1 MIILDDSKSLSVL
14 ALDTSNGKGQIECIN
29 PLVTENLNGSF
40 ELEFDCAVSEKY
52 FSLLKVGGLLKC
64 KANQQLNSM
73 QMFRIYYI
81 SKAINGVVTVKAQHI
96 TYDLSGTVVKPFTA
110 TGASSAVSG
119 MLTNVIGTTP
129 FTMTTDITN
138 TVSNFTLDIPRSFRE
153 CLGGYEGSL
162 LDVFRGEY
170 EWDNLTV
177 KMLAHRGADN
187 GVRIAYGKNLT
198 DLTQEEN
205 NENVFDAVYGYAI
218 VDDTFYPPSGIYNKT
233 GATNPKVKIVDFSG
247 DYQSGDTPSQADLYS
262 KAQTYATN
270 NDIEVPNV
278 NIKVSFVPLWQT
290 EEYKDIL
297 PLERVSLGDTVHVFF
312 EKLGVTATARVIKTV
327 WNINLNR
334 YEEIE
339 LGSARANLNTVINDT
354 VDSAIE
360 NAMSDIE
367 IDTGFLEEEMFN
379 MSKLIANGMG
389 LHITKDS
396 QGRIFLHNAEQLS
409 QSQYQYQITSNGFM
423 LSDDNGQTWNSG
435 WDISG
440 NAVVNSLATITLKF
454 LQGYGM
460 YMRFGDVNS
469 NYIEV
474 APYSVNN
481 VSQGVSFDG
490 SGSIRMQP
498 QNEFIVR
505 NVSANDDLY
514 NYLFMKHQSNQ
525 NRVLIE
531 NYWYDDP
538 QYLANYIQLISNA
551 TNNVLSLNN
560 KEKNSADNSNVF
572 SMGSYTNANTLSMTN
587 KSVTD
592 DNHANTIELTSSSS
606 NNLHS
611 ITFTNRKRSSSD
623 TANTIFM
630 QNGTSNS
637 GIWLYNYQYDNTY
650 LSTYVNITSTNTQ
663 NSFSVN
669 NNKKGGNTSAN
680 SIQFSATST
689 SDIFTL
695 SNYQKSYSQLASRVR
710 AESDSTHNNL
720 QLCNYL
726 FNYDG
731 YRWANQIEF
740 ESNGSVNQ
748 LNIVNY
754 DANEVPKNYIHMK
767 GQDQTMELWSANDLR
782 LYSSGAVRV
791 LTGNSQDIEL
801 TSNDDIH
808 LNYLDKLYF
817 NTYQIYIDSN
827 GYVRATT

>member
-40 ELEFDCAVSEKY
+40 ELEFDCAISEKY

-205 NENVFDAVYGYAI
+205 NENVYDAVYGYAI

-312 EKLGVTATARVIKTV
+312 EKLGVTATARIIKTV
-327 WNINLNR
+327 WNVNLNR

-360 NAMSDIE
+360 NAMSDID
-367 IDTGFLEEEMFN
+367 IDTGYIEDELN
-379 MSKLIANGMG
+379 NLADLITNGLGLFVTKDVLIDGSERIVLHNKPTVGASDVLYYIGANGLVVSTDG
-389 LHITKDS
+389 GS
-396 QGRIFLHNAEQLS
+396 
-409 QSQYQYQITSNGFM
+409 
-423 LSDDNGQTWNSG
+423 TWNAGFNPDGSAYF
-435 WDISG
+435 
-440 NAVVNSLATITLKF
+440 NALSANIIRALQIYGSF
-454 LQGYGM
+454 L
-460 YMRFGDVNS
+460 RFGDINS
-469 NYIEV
+469 NYIDV
-474 APYSVNN
+474 APYSDNN
-481 VSQGVSFDG
+481 NNPLGVSFDG
-490 SGSIRMQP
+490 SGNIRFQP
-498 QNEFIVR
+498 QTAFEIHNQDS
-505 NVSANDDLY
+505 NGNDY
-514 NYLFMKHQSNQ
+514 NYLRVTRVSNMNIFSITNYDESH
-525 NRVLIE
+525 NR
-531 NYWYDDP
+531 
-538 QYLANYIQLISNA
+538 ANDLF
-551 TNNVLSLNN
+551 LN
-560 KEKNSADNSNVF
+560 
-572 SMGSYTNANTLSMTN
+572 
-587 KSVTD
+587 
-592 DNHANTIELTSSSS
+592 SSSS
-606 NNLHS
+606 SSFFSVGNYAQLSGGEATTNSMRLES
-611 ITFTNRKRSSSD
+611 TSTESSFKLKNFSYTGTYANGNAITMTVDSNGKKLLLENYNASSANIGSRLTMESVSGGGQITLQAYNTSGQPKSYLTVKSGDMTIYSD
-623 TANTIFM
+623 SAIRM
-630 QNGTSNS
+630 YSNS
-637 GIWLYNYQYDNTY
+637 GQDIQ
-650 LSTYVNITSTNTQ
+650 LSCADDILLQ
-663 NSFSVN
+663 
-669 NNKKGGNTSAN
+669 A
-680 SIQFSATST
+680 
-689 SDIFTL
+689 SDKVECTCPNGFW
-695 SNYQKSYSQLASRVR
+695 V
-710 AESDSTHNNL
+710 
-720 QLCNYL
+720 
-726 FNYDG
+726 
-731 YRWANQIEF
+731 
-740 ESNGSVNQ
+740 NGSR
-748 LNIVNY
+748 I
-754 DANEVPKNYIHMK
+754 A
-767 GQDQTMELWSANDLR
+767 
-782 LYSSGAVRV
+782 
-791 LTGNSQDIEL
+791 
-801 TSNDDIH
+801 
-808 LNYLDKLYF
+808 
-817 NTYQIYIDSN
+817 
-827 GYVRATT
+827 

>member
-40 ELEFDCAVSEKY
+40 ELEFDCAISEKY

-110 TGASSAVSG
+110 TGASSAVNG
-119 MLTNVIGTTP
+119 MLTNVIGSTP

-327 WNINLNR
+327 WNVNLNR
-334 YEEIE
+334 YDEIE

-360 NAMSDIE
+360 NAMSDID
-367 IDTGFLEEEMFN
+367 IDTGYIEDELN
-379 MSKLIANGMG
+379 NLADLITNGLGLFVTKDVLIDGSERIVLHNKPTVGASDVLYYIGANGLVVSTDG
-389 LHITKDS
+389 GS
-396 QGRIFLHNAEQLS
+396 
-409 QSQYQYQITSNGFM
+409 
-423 LSDDNGQTWNSG
+423 TWNAGFNPDGSAYF
-435 WDISG
+435 
-440 NAVVNSLATITLKF
+440 NALSANIIRALRVYGSF
-454 LQGYGM
+454 L
-460 YMRFGDVNS
+460 RFGDINS
-469 NYIEV
+469 NYIDV
-474 APYSVNN
+474 APYSENN
-481 VSQGVSFDG
+481 TPMGVSFDG
-490 SGSIRMQP
+490 SGYVRFQP
-498 QNEFIVR
+498 QEQFIVKNLDSSDNR
-505 NVSANDDLY
+505 LNELLMASQGSESQAYITMSNYDHRQNFIKANALEMNESLY
-514 NYLFMKHQSNQ
+514 DSSNLYYYNLLEVLNYKTTSGTS
-525 NRVLIE
+525 
-531 NYWYDDP
+531 
-538 QYLANYIQLISNA
+538 YLANQLQMRGGNTDYIR
-551 TNNVLSLNN
+551 LNN
-560 KEKNSADNSNVF
+560 KMPDSSYMGNQVEMVASSTGNS
-572 SMGSYTNANTLSMTN
+572 M
-587 KSVTD
+587 
-592 DNHANTIELTSSSS
+592 
-606 NNLHS
+606 S
-611 ITFTNRKRSSSD
+611 ITNYT
-623 TANTIFM
+623 
-630 QNGTSNS
+630 TSNS
-637 GIWLYNYQYDNTY
+637 EACKIFMGAGGLIYLKYTSLEFRYNGRKYEIWLDNGTVRY
-650 LSTYVNITSTNTQ
+650 
-663 NSFSVN
+663 
-669 NNKKGGNTSAN
+669 
-680 SIQFSATST
+680 
-689 SDIFTL
+689 SDVGP
-695 SNYQKSYSQLASRVR
+695 A
-710 AESDSTHNNL
+710 
-720 QLCNYL
+720 
-726 FNYDG
+726 
-731 YRWANQIEF
+731 
-740 ESNGSVNQ
+740 
-748 LNIVNY
+748 
-754 DANEVPKNYIHMK
+754 
-767 GQDQTMELWSANDLR
+767 
-782 LYSSGAVRV
+782 
-791 LTGNSQDIEL
+791 
-801 TSNDDIH
+801 
-808 LNYLDKLYF
+808 
-817 NTYQIYIDSN
+817 
-827 GYVRATT
+827 

>member
-40 ELEFDCAVSEKY
+40 ELEFDCAISEKY

-198 DLTQEEN
+198 DFNQEEN
-205 NENVFDAVYGYAI
+205 NENVYDAVYGYAI

-233 GATNPKVKIVDFSG
+233 GATNPKVKIVDFSS

-297 PLERVSLGDTVHVFF
+297 PLERVSLGDTVHVYF

-327 WNINLNR
+327 WNVNLNR

-360 NAMSDIE
+360 NAMSDID
-367 IDTGFLEEEMFN
+367 IDTGYIEDELN
-379 MSKLIANGMG
+379 NLADLITNGLGLFVTKDVLIDGSERIVLHNKPTVGASDVLYYIGANGLVVSTDG
-389 LHITKDS
+389 GS
-396 QGRIFLHNAEQLS
+396 
-409 QSQYQYQITSNGFM
+409 
-423 LSDDNGQTWNSG
+423 TWNAGFNPDGSAYF
-435 WDISG
+435 
-440 NAVVNSLATITLKF
+440 NALAANIIRALQIYGSF
-454 LQGYGM
+454 L
-460 YMRFGDVNS
+460 RFGS
-469 NYIEV
+469 ETTNYIDV

-481 VSQGVSFDG
+481 TPQGVSFDG
-490 SGSIRMQP
+490 TGSIRLQP
-498 QNEFIVR
+498 QGDFLVHNTDGNGHDLNTFVVGRYESSDGQQTYTGTALEFHNYDINFHNEANVIRMRSNGNPADQLNSFTMINKVMYNGTENMGSMMYMNSSYADVNTAGGGGGISSYDVSNGYMGSRFNTSSQIVQG
-505 NVSANDDLY
+505 A
-514 NYLFMKHQSNQ
+514 K
-525 NRVLIE
+525 
-531 NYWYDDP
+531 
-538 QYLANYIQLISNA
+538 
-551 TNNVLSLNN
+551 T
-560 KEKNSADNSNVF
+560 NSAEMTAYKLNS
-572 SMGSYTNANTLSMTN
+572 SYAGV
-587 KSVTD
+587 K
-592 DNHANTIELTSSSS
+592 
-606 NNLHS
+606 
-611 ITFTNRKRSSSD
+611 
-623 TANTIFM
+623 
-630 QNGTSNS
+630 
-637 GIWLYNYQYDNTY
+637 
-650 LSTYVNITSTNTQ
+650 
-663 NSFSVN
+663 
-669 NNKKGGNTSAN
+669 
-680 SIQFSATST
+680 
-689 SDIFTL
+689 
-695 SNYQKSYSQLASRVR
+695 VR
-710 AESDSTHNNL
+710 AEVTSSAKTLSLEICNDSGGTLNDITMNNTGSMYIR
-720 QLCNYL
+720 CNTG
-726 FNYDG
+726 D
-731 YRWANQIEF
+731 I
-740 ESNGSVNQ
+740 
-748 LNIVNY
+748 NIY
-754 DANEVPKNYIHMK
+754 A
-767 GQDQTMELWSANDLR
+767 
-782 LYSSGAVRV
+782 SGAVR
-791 LTGNSQDIEL
+791 LSSSSSQDVTI
-801 TSNDDIH
+801 TASDD
-808 LNYLDKLYF
+808 LNLNFSDKFYINGTRVGFRSDGSLG
-817 NTYQIYIDSN
+817 QI
-827 GYVRATT
+827 

>member
-119 MLTNVIGTTP
+119 MLTNVIGSTP

-327 WNINLNR
+327 WNVNLNR
-334 YEEIE
+334 YDEIE

-360 NAMSDIE
+360 NAMSDID
-367 IDTGFLEEEMFN
+367 IDTGYIEDELN
-379 MSKLIANGMG
+379 NLADLITNGLGLFVTKDVLIDGSERIVLHNKPTVGASDVLYYIGANGLVVSTDG
-389 LHITKDS
+389 GS
-396 QGRIFLHNAEQLS
+396 
-409 QSQYQYQITSNGFM
+409 
-423 LSDDNGQTWNSG
+423 TWNAGFNPDGSAYF
-435 WDISG
+435 
-440 NAVVNSLATITLKF
+440 NALSANIIKA
-454 LQGYGM
+454 LQIYGS
-460 YMRFGDVNS
+460 YLVFGDTNT

-474 APYSVNN
+474 SPYSNSSDVP
-481 VSQGVSFDG
+481 QGVSFDG
-490 SGSIRMQP
+490 SGSIRFQP
-498 QNEFIVR
+498 QGE
-505 NVSANDDLY
+505 
-514 NYLFMKHQSNQ
+514 
-525 NRVLIE
+525 LI
-531 NYWYDDP
+531 
-538 QYLANYIQLISNA
+538 
-551 TNNVLSLNN
+551 
-560 KEKNSADNSNVF
+560 
-572 SMGSYTNANTLSMTN
+572 
-587 KSVTD
+587 
-592 DNHANTIELTSSSS
+592 
-606 NNLHS
+606 
-611 ITFTNRKRSSSD
+611 
-623 TANTIFM
+623 
-630 QNGTSNS
+630 
-637 GIWLYNYQYDNTY
+637 
-650 LSTYVNITSTNTQ
+650 
-663 NSFSVN
+663 VN
-669 NNKKGGNTSAN
+669 N
-680 SIQFSATST
+680 
-689 SDIFTL
+689 
-695 SNYQKSYSQLASRVR
+695 
-710 AESDSTHNNL
+710 
-720 QLCNYL
+720 
-726 FNYDG
+726 
-731 YRWANQIEF
+731 
-740 ESNGSVNQ
+740 
-748 LNIVNY
+748 
-754 DANEVPKNYIHMK
+754 
-767 GQDQTMELWSANDLR
+767 
-782 LYSSGAVRV
+782 
-791 LTGNSQDIEL
+791 L
-801 TSNDDIH
+801 TSNDKI
-808 LNYLDKLYF
+808 LNQFVINKDA
-817 NTYQIYIDSN
+817 DSN
-827 GYVRATT
+827 GEIILKNNDHSQNYITANSIEMKENQYNAYSNYYYNQLRLSNYLTRGGSSLIGNRLTMKQDSSSNEIRLENFQSDGSTLQNQIMMSSGFLSLSNYNNGTEVAGLFLGSTGNVFITCYSFTFIKGGRRLELVFNNGYITYTDVGPA

>member
-29 PLVTENLNGSF
+29 PLFTENLNGSF

-205 NENVFDAVYGYAI
+205 NENVYDAVYGYAI

-327 WNINLNR
+327 WNVNLNR

-367 IDTGFLEEEMFN
+367 INTGFLEEEMFN

-396 QGRIFLHNAEQLS
+396 QGRIYLHNEEQLS
-409 QSQYQYQITSNGFM
+409 NSQYQYQITSNGFM
-423 LSDDNGQTWNSG
+423 LSDDYGQTWNSG

-474 APYSVNN
+474 APYSENN
-481 VSQGVSFDG
+481 NPMGVSFDG
-490 SGSIRMQP
+490 SGYVRFQP
-498 QNEFIVR
+498 QEQFIVNNLDSNNNLLNEFVLGSQGTDNQAFITLKNYDYTNHCLANALDMDSRLVDADNRLTNRLNLR
-505 NVSANDDLY
+505 NIDTSGDTEKLGNQLLMDAVANRNEIILQNRQKSVDEIANRIYMYGYNSSTSIQIANRKASSSKSANFIGLY
-514 NYLFMKHQSNQ
+514 GIPESSATGNNETTIANYDPDSDNISNYFTMKKSRASN
-525 NRVLIE
+525 LIE
-531 NYWYDDP
+531 F
-538 QYLANYIQLISNA
+538 QLYRGGSLIGLFDITKKSDN
-551 TNNVLSLNN
+551 TVSIKMSILNN
-560 KEKNSADNSNVF
+560 GGYGYSPCSF
-572 SMGSYTNANTLSMTN
+572 
-587 KSVTD
+587 
-592 DNHANTIELTSSSS
+592 EL
-606 NNLHS
+606 
-611 ITFTNRKRSSSD
+611 
-623 TANTIFM
+623 
-630 QNGTSNS
+630 NGD
-637 GIWLYNYQYDNTY
+637 G
-650 LSTYVNITSTNTQ
+650 NI
-663 NSFSVN
+663 
-669 NNKKGGNTSAN
+669 
-680 SIQFSATST
+680 
-689 SDIFTL
+689 
-695 SNYQKSYSQLASRVR
+695 R
-710 AESDSTHNNL
+710 AEGTHFYWNST
-720 QLCNYL
+720 QK
-726 FNYDG
+726 
-731 YRWANQIEF
+731 W
-740 ESNGSVNQ
+740 
-748 LNIVNY
+748 
-754 DANEVPKNYIHMK
+754 
-767 GQDQTMELWSANDLR
+767 
-782 LYSSGAVRV
+782 
-791 LTGNSQDIEL
+791 
-801 TSNDDIH
+801 
-808 LNYLDKLYF
+808 
-817 NTYQIYIDSN
+817 
-827 GYVRATT
+827 

>member
-198 DLTQEEN
+198 DFNQEEN
-205 NENVFDAVYGYAI
+205 NENVYDAVYGYAI

-233 GATNPKVKIVDFSG
+233 GATNPKVKIVDFSS

-297 PLERVSLGDTVHVFF
+297 PLERVSLGDTVHVYF

-327 WNINLNR
+327 WNVNLNR

-360 NAMSDIE
+360 NAMSDID
-367 IDTGFLEEEMFN
+367 IDTGYIEDELN
-379 MSKLIANGMG
+379 NLADLITNGLGLFVTKDVLIDGSERIVLHNKPTVGASDVLYYIGANGLVVSTDG
-389 LHITKDS
+389 GS
-396 QGRIFLHNAEQLS
+396 
-409 QSQYQYQITSNGFM
+409 
-423 LSDDNGQTWNSG
+423 TWNAGFNPDGSAYF
-435 WDISG
+435 
-440 NAVVNSLATITLKF
+440 NALSANIIRALQIYGSF
-454 LQGYGM
+454 L
-460 YMRFGDVNS
+460 RFGDINS
-469 NYIEV
+469 NYIDV
-474 APYSVNN
+474 APYSDNN
-481 VSQGVSFDG
+481 NNPLGVSFDG
-490 SGSIRMQP
+490 SGNIRFQP
-498 QNEFIVR
+498 QTAFEIHNQDS
-505 NVSANDDLY
+505 NGNDY
-514 NYLFMKHQSNQ
+514 NYLRVTRVSNMNIFSITNYDESH
-525 NRVLIE
+525 NR
-531 NYWYDDP
+531 
-538 QYLANYIQLISNA
+538 ANDLF
-551 TNNVLSLNN
+551 LN
-560 KEKNSADNSNVF
+560 
-572 SMGSYTNANTLSMTN
+572 
-587 KSVTD
+587 
-592 DNHANTIELTSSSS
+592 SSSS
-606 NNLHS
+606 SSFFSVGNYAQLSGGEATTNSMRLES
-611 ITFTNRKRSSSD
+611 TSTESSFKLKNFSYTGTYANGNAITMTVDSNGKKLLLENYNASSANIGSRLTMESVSGGGQITLQAYNTSGQPKSYLTVKSGDMTIYSD
-623 TANTIFM
+623 SAIRM
-630 QNGTSNS
+630 YSNS
-637 GIWLYNYQYDNTY
+637 GQDIQ
-650 LSTYVNITSTNTQ
+650 LSCADDILLQ
-663 NSFSVN
+663 
-669 NNKKGGNTSAN
+669 A
-680 SIQFSATST
+680 
-689 SDIFTL
+689 SDKVECTCPNGFW
-695 SNYQKSYSQLASRVR
+695 V
-710 AESDSTHNNL
+710 
-720 QLCNYL
+720 
-726 FNYDG
+726 
-731 YRWANQIEF
+731 
-740 ESNGSVNQ
+740 NGSR
-748 LNIVNY
+748 I
-754 DANEVPKNYIHMK
+754 A
-767 GQDQTMELWSANDLR
+767 
-782 LYSSGAVRV
+782 
-791 LTGNSQDIEL
+791 
-801 TSNDDIH
+801 
-808 LNYLDKLYF
+808 
-817 NTYQIYIDSN
+817 
-827 GYVRATT
+827 